1 VSEPQFGIELVA
13 RIRDG
18 HPGAADE
25 LIERYSRA
33 VSILLQRAVRSRAEA
48 DDLFQETFRIAI
60 EKIRAGDVRQPE
72 RISGFI
78 CSLAN
83 NLLTDYFRRGAR
95 RKVEAIDASI
105 TASAEPG
112 PLDKILREE
121 NAKIVR
127 KILDELP
134 LERDRQVLRRF
145 YIAEENKASISA
157 GLGLSSLQFDQILFR
172 ARQRYKVLY
181 EKALQKK

>member
-1 VSEPQFGIELVA
+1 
-13 RIRDG
+13 
-18 HPGAADE
+18 
-25 LIERYSRA
+25 
-33 VSILLQRAVRSRAEA
+33 
-48 DDLFQETFRIAI
+48 
-60 EKIRAGDVRQPE
+60 
-72 RISGFI
+72 
-78 CSLAN
+78 
-83 NLLTDYFRRGAR
+83 
-95 RKVEAIDASI
+95 VEAIDASV